1 MLEQVSR
8 FELESDYSPTGDQPQ
23 AIASLVK
30 GVKKGSVQ
38 TLLGVTGSGKTF
50 SVANVIAKT
59 GKNTLV
65 ISHNK
70 TLAAQ
75 LYSELKQFFP
85 KNNVG
90 YFVSYYDYYQPESY
104 LPQTDT
110 YIEKDTQINEKIE
123 KLRLEATAMLLS
135 GEPTII
141 VSTVSCIYS
150 LGNPK
155 DWADL
160 AITINSG
167 DEIKRTDVIRQ
178 LIDARYERNDTEV
191 APGNFRVKGD
201 TIDIT
206 PAYSEDLVR
215 ISLFGDEVEKIA
227 LLDHVSLKEK
237 KKLSQIKIFPAKHY
251 LIADDARK
259 NAVQSIKDELQKRL
273 PTLNELEKQR
283 LEMRTK
289 YDLEMIEELGYCS
302 GIENYSRHF
311 DGRKSGEKAF
321 CLMDFFGDD
330 YLLVI
335 DESHV
340 TLPQLHGMYKG
351 DHSRKDKLVTYGF
364 RLPSAFDNRPL
375 KFEEFEEY
383 IQNTIFVSATPAEY
397 ERKISASIVEQ
408 LVRPTGLLDPLVE
421 VRPTKNQMD
430 DLICEINKKVAN
442 SERVLVTTLT
452 KRMAEDLAE
461 YLSKKQVRVRYMHS
475 EIEGLQRTEIIRQL
489 RLGEFDVLVGINLLR
504 EGLDIPEVSLVA
516 ILDADKEGFLRNF
529 TSLIQTCGRAAR
541 NVNGTVI
548 MYADTHTKSIKHTID
563 ETKRRREKQIQY
575 NKENN
580 IVPRTISKSVPEQ
593 TTVLDESKLKS
604 VHDLRT
610 DMIDLDAQMKKYSVD
625 LDFERAIECR
635 DRIKRLEKEIEFRD
649 DRK

>member
-1 MLEQVSR
+1 VS
-8 FELESDYSPTGDQPQ
+8 EYGPTGDQPK
-23 AIASLVK
+23 AIDMLVE

-50 SVANVIAKT
+50 SIANVIART

-75 LYSELKQFFP
+75 LYAELKQFFP

-135 GEPTII
+135 DEPTII

-150 LGNPK
+150 LGNPQ
-155 DWADL
+155 DWKDL
-160 AITINSG
+160 AILIASG
-167 DEIKRTDVIRQ
+167 DLIKRNEIIRK
-178 LIDARYERNDTEV
+178 LVDARYERNDTEV

-201 TIDIT
+201 TIDVI
-206 PAYSEDLVR
+206 PAYSEDMVR
-215 ISLFGDEVEKIA
+215 ISMFGDEIEKIT

-237 KKLSQIKIFPAKHY
+237 KKLSQMKIFPAKHY
-251 LIADDARK
+251 LIAKDVRER
-259 NAVQSIKDELQKRL
+259 AVKSIKEELEKRL
-273 PTLNELEKQR
+273 PELNELEKQR
-283 LEMRTK
+283 LEMRTN

-351 DHSRKDKLVTYGF
+351 DHSRKNELVTYGF

-375 KFEEFEEY
+375 KFEEFEDY
-383 IQNTIFVSATPAEY
+383 IKNTIFVSATPSEY
-397 ERKISASIVEQ
+397 EQKISTTIAEQ
-408 LVRPTGLLDPLVE
+408 LVRPTGLLDPKIE
-421 VRPTKNQMD
+421 VRPTKDQMD
-430 DLICEINKKVAN
+430 DLIKEIQKRSSN

-489 RLGEFDVLVGINLLR
+489 RMGEFDVLVGINLLR

-516 ILDADKEGFLRNF
+516 ILDADKEGFLRNS

-548 MYADTHTKSIKHTID
+548 MYANTTTQSMKNTIN
-563 ETKRRREKQIQY
+563 ETNRRREKQIQY
-575 NKENN
+575 NKEHH
-580 IVPRTISKSVPEQ
+580 ITPRTIIKPVPEQ
-593 TTVLDESKLKS
+593 ETTLDDSKLKS
-604 VHDLRT
+604 LHDLAA
-610 DMIDLDAQMKKYSVD
+610 DVIDLEAQMKKYSED
-625 LDFERAIECR
+625 LDFEKAIECR
-635 DRIKRLEKEIEFRD
+635 DRIKRIEKEIQYKD

>member
-1 MLEQVSR
+1 MEQISQ
-8 FELESDYSPTGDQPQ
+8 FELVSDFDPTGDQPQ
-23 AIASLVK
+23 AINALVE
-30 GVKKGSVQ
+30 GVKKRTVQ

-50 SVANVIAKT
+50 SVANVIART

-141 VSTVSCIYS
+141 ISTVSCIYS
-150 LGNPK
+150 LGNPR
-155 DWADL
+155 DWDDL
-160 AITINSG
+160 AITINTG
-167 DEIKRTDVIRQ
+167 DEIKRNEIIRKF
-178 LIDARYERNDTEV
+178 IDARYERNDTEV

-201 TIDIT
+201 TIDVT

-215 ISLFGDEVEKIA
+215 ISLFGDEVEKITV
-227 LLDHVSLKEK
+227 LDHVSLKEK
-237 KKLSQIKIFPAKHY
+237 KKISQIKIFPAKHY
-251 LIADDARK
+251 LIAKDVREK
-259 NAVQSIKDELQKRL
+259 AVKSIKEELKKRL
-273 PTLNELEKQR
+273 PELNELENQR

-311 DGRKSGEKAF
+311 DGRNAGEKAF
-321 CLMDFFGDD
+321 CLMDFFGND

-340 TLPQLHGMYKG
+340 SLPQLHGMYKG
-351 DHSRKDKLVTYGF
+351 DYSRKKELVTYGF
-364 RLPSAFDNRPL
+364 RLPSAYDNRPL
-375 KFEEFEEY
+375 KFEEFEGY
-383 IQNTIFVSATPAEY
+383 IKNTIFVSATPSEY
-397 ERKISASIVEQ
+397 EKKISSKIAEQ
-408 LVRPTGLLDPLVE
+408 LVRPTGLLDPNVE
-421 VRPTKNQMD
+421 IRPTKDQLD
-430 DLICEINKKVAN
+430 DLIVEINKRVEN

-475 EIEGLQRTEIIRQL
+475 EIDGLQRTEIIRQL

-529 TSLIQTCGRAAR
+529 TSLIQTFGRASR
-541 NVNGTVI
+541 NEHGSVI
-548 MYADTHTKSIKHTID
+548 MYADRTTQSMKNAIS
-563 ETKRRREKQIQY
+563 ETTRRREKQIQY
-575 NKENN
+575 NQEHN
-580 IVPRTISKSVPEQ
+580 ITPTTIIKSVPEQ
-593 TTVLDESKLKS
+593 ETILDESKLKS
-604 VHDLRT
+604 THDLAT
-610 DMIDLDAQMKKYSVD
+610 DVIDLEAQMKKYSED
-625 LDFERAIECR
+625 LDFERAIDCR
-635 DRIKRLEKEIEFRD
+635 DRIKRLEKEIQLKN

>member
-1 MLEQVSR
+1 MLEQVSK
-8 FELESDYSPTGDQPQ
+8 FELTSDYVPTGDQPQ
-23 AIASLVK
+23 AIDALVT
-30 GVKKGSVQ
+30 GVKKGTIQ

-50 SVANVIAKT
+50 SIANVIQRT
-59 GKNTLV
+59 GKNALV

-155 DWADL
+155 DWEDL
-160 AITINSG
+160 AITISIG
-167 DEIKRTDVIRQ
+167 DEIKRTEIIRR

-206 PAYSEDLVR
+206 PAYSEDLIR
-215 ISLFGDEVEKIA
+215 ISMFGDEIEKIIV
-227 LLDHVSLKEK
+227 LDHVSLKEK
-237 KKLSQIKIFPAKHY
+237 KKLTQMKIFPAKHY
-251 LIADDARK
+251 LIAKDVRE
-259 NAVQSIKDELQKRL
+259 NAVKSIREELQSRL
-273 PTLNELEKQR
+273 PELNELEKQR
-283 LEMRTK
+283 LEMRTN

-311 DGRKSGEKAF
+311 DGRKTGEKAF

-351 DHSRKDKLVTYGF
+351 DHSRKNELVTYGF

-383 IQNTIFVSATPAEY
+383 LKNTIFVSATPSEY
-397 ERKISASIVEQ
+397 EKKMSSQIAEQ
-408 LVRPTGLLDPLVE
+408 LVRPTGLLDPKVE
-421 VRPTKNQMD
+421 IRTTKNQMD
-430 DLICEINKKVAN
+430 DLIKEIDKRRAN

-475 EIEGLQRTEIIRQL
+475 EIDGLQRTEIIRQL

-541 NVNGTVI
+541 NANGTVI
-548 MYADTHTKSIKHTID
+548 MYADNTTQSMKHAMD
-563 ETKRRREKQIQY
+563 ETMRRREKQIQY
-575 NKENN
+575 NKEHN
-580 IVPRTISKSVPEQ
+580 IIPRTIIKSVPEQ
-593 TTVLDESKLKS
+593 ETVLDDSKLKS
-604 VHDLRT
+604 THDLAT
-610 DMIDLDAQMKKYSVD
+610 DIIELDAQMKKYSEE

-635 DRIKRLEKEIEFRD
+635 DKIKRIEKEIEFKNG
-649 DRK
+649 RK

>member
-1 MLEQVSR
+1 MAQISK
-8 FELESDYSPTGDQPQ
+8 FELASDFEPTGDQPQ
-23 AIASLVK
+23 AIDALVE
-30 GVKKGSVQ
+30 GVKKGAVQ

-59 GKNTLV
+59 GKNTLI

-135 GEPTII
+135 GEPTVII
-141 VSTVSCIYS
+141 STVSCIYS
-150 LGNPK
+150 LGNPR
-155 DWADL
+155 DWDDL
-160 AITINSG
+160 AITINTS
-167 DEIKRTDVIRQ
+167 DEIKRNEIIRKF
-178 LIDARYERNDTEV
+178 IDARYERNDTEV

-215 ISLFGDEVEKIA
+215 ISLFDDEVEKITV
-227 LLDHVSLKEK
+227 LDHVSLKEK
-237 KKLSQIKIFPAKHY
+237 KKISQIKIFPAKHY
-251 LIADDARK
+251 LIAKDVREK
-259 NAVQSIKDELQKRL
+259 AVKSIKEELKKRL
-273 PTLNELEKQR
+273 PELNELENQR

-311 DGRKSGEKAF
+311 DGRKAGEKAF

-340 TLPQLHGMYKG
+340 SLPQLHGMYKG
-351 DHSRKDKLVTYGF
+351 DYSRKKELVTYGF
-364 RLPSAFDNRPL
+364 RLPSAYDNRPL
-375 KFEEFEEY
+375 KFEEFEDY
-383 IQNTIFVSATPAEY
+383 IKNTIFVSATPSEY
-397 ERKISASIVEQ
+397 EQKISSKIAEQ
-408 LVRPTGLLDPLVE
+408 LVRPTGLLDPNVE
-421 VRPTKNQMD
+421 IRSTKGQLD
-430 DLICEINKKVAN
+430 DLIQEINKRVEN

-475 EIEGLQRTEIIRQL
+475 EIDGLQRTEIIRQL

-529 TSLIQTCGRAAR
+529 TSLIQTFGRASR
-541 NVNGTVI
+541 NVHGTVI
-548 MYADTHTKSIKHTID
+548 MYADNTTQSMKNAIY
-563 ETKRRREKQIQY
+563 ETTRRREKQMQY
-575 NKENN
+575 NQEHNV
-580 IVPRTISKSVPEQ
+580 IPTTIIKSVPEQ
-593 TTVLDESKLKS
+593 ETILDESKLKS
-604 VHDLRT
+604 TYDLT
-610 DMIDLDAQMKKYSVD
+610 IDIIDLEAQMKKYSED

-635 DRIKRLEKEIEFRD
+635 DRIKRLEKEIEFKNA
-649 DRK
+649 RK

>member
-1 MLEQVSR
+1 MQQIHK
-8 FELESDYSPTGDQPQ
+8 FELVSEFEPTGDQPQ
-23 AIASLVK
+23 AIDALVE
-30 GVKKGSVQ
+30 GVKKKTIQ

-50 SVANVIAKT
+50 SIANVIART

-135 GEPTII
+135 GDPTII

-150 LGNPK
+150 LGNPQ
-155 DWADL
+155 DWEDL
-160 AITINSG
+160 AITINAG
-167 DEIKRTDVIRQ
+167 DVIKRNELIKKF
-178 LIDARYERNDTEV
+178 IDARYERNDTEI

-201 TIDIT
+201 TIDIV
-206 PAYSEDLVR
+206 PAYSEDIVR
-215 ISLFGDEVEKIA
+215 ISMFGDDVEKIT
-227 LLDHVSLKEK
+227 LLDNISLKEK
-237 KKLSQIKIFPAKHY
+237 RKVTQMKIFPAKHY
-251 LIADDARK
+251 LIAKDVREK
-259 NAVQSIKDELQKRL
+259 AVLSIKDELEKRL
-273 PTLNELEKQR
+273 PELNELEKQR

-311 DGRKSGEKAF
+311 DGRQPGEKAF

-351 DHSRKDKLVTYGF
+351 DYSRKKELVTYGF
-364 RLPSAFDNRPL
+364 RLPSAYDNRPL
-375 KFEEFEEY
+375 KFEEFEDY
-383 IQNTIFVSATPAEY
+383 LKNTIFVSATPSEY
-397 ERKISASIVEQ
+397 EKKISSQIAEQ
-408 LVRPTGLLDPLVE
+408 LVRPTGLLDPAVE
-421 VRPTKNQMD
+421 IRPTKDQMD
-430 DLICEINKKVAN
+430 DLIQEIAKRAAKN
-442 SERVLVTTLT
+442 ERVLVTTLT

-461 YLSKKQVRVRYMHS
+461 YLSKKQVKVRYMHS
-475 EIEGLQRTEIIRQL
+475 EIEGLQRTELIRQL

-529 TSLIQTCGRAAR
+529 TSLIQTFGRAAR
-541 NVNGTVI
+541 NVNGSVI
-548 MYADTHTKSIKHTID
+548 MYADNITKSMSHAID
-563 ETKRRREKQIQY
+563 ETKRRKEKQIQY
-575 NKENN
+575 NKEHN
-580 IVPRTISKSVPEQ
+580 ITPQTIIKSVPEQ
-593 TTVLDESKLKS
+593 VTTLDESKLKS
-604 VHDLRT
+604 IHDLAT
-610 DMIDLDAQMKKYSVD
+610 DIVELEFQMKKYSEE

-635 DRIKRLEKEIEFRD
+635 DRIKRLEKEIKFKD
-649 DRK
+649 GRK